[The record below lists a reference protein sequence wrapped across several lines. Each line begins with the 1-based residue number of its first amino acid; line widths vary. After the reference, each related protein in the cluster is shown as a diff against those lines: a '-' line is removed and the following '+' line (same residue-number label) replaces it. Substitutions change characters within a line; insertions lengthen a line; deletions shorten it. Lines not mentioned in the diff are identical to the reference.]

1 MNLTN
6 EFWEKAYKENAPKII
21 GVCRRYVKSNEVAE
35 DLMQEA
41 FITAI
46 NKADTYAGKGSFDA
60 WLRKIAVNSA
70 LMYLR
75 QLKSHKII
83 DNLIESECDHENMND
98 DNDIKSI
105 IEEADFSEI
114 ELLEVIDSLPE
125 HHKLVFNLYVI
136 DGYTHIQIGKEL
148 NISPGTSK
156 SHLARA
162 RKKIQQLLYQK
173 AIVKNREQKKRKRS
187 LLLLIIPCN
196 LNYIDTIFRNKLGN
210 FSIEPVKTFS
220 FSGTSNLKKI
230 SIPKTE
236 TFFSNKIVFC
246 AVFGLIIVVTVFY
259 YKSISI
265 SPSNTDL
272 KATDIVVPDTLN
284 QQADTIRVE
293 QQGEANSKKKEIKTL
308 KNNIPVIIKQQVI
321 QHKTVIIRD
330 TIKIIDTTDVH

>member
-236 TFFSNKIVFC
+236 TFFSNKI
-246 AVFGLIIVVTVFY
+246 
-259 YKSISI
+259 ISLHLVAI
-265 SPSNTDL
+265 L
-272 KATDIVVPDTLN
+272 
-284 QQADTIRVE
+284 
-293 QQGEANSKKKEIKTL
+293 
-308 KNNIPVIIKQQVI
+308 
-321 QHKTVIIRD
+321 
-330 TIKIIDTTDVH
+330 